1 MARELTNTLLPNSSQ
16 LAGRKN
22 PQKLI
27 LLKEKE
33 ENQRK
38 GRKEGRESKGRE
50 EGEKIFWVPPRTFIT
65 KLEVRPG
72 NLNCCQLRVSPS
84 LRSKLEEIS
93 KETKY

>member
-38 GRKEGRESKGRE
+38 GRKEGRESEGRE

-84 LRSKLEEIS
+84 PSRSLVFKVLRQI
-93 KETKY
+93 